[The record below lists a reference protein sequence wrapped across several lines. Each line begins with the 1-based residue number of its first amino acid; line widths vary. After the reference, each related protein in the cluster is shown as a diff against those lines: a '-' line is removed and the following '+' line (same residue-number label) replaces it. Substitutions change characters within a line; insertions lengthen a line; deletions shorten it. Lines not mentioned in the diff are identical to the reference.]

1 MITAV
6 NNTTNMSIWKP
17 KIKSKSPLLTRR
29 DFLKI
34 AVLSAGALAFRPFSK
49 SILPD
54 FPQADRLGRITVGK
68 VDVFSRPDAN
78 SPIAG
83 ALYEDN
89 VVVWLRESVGSMPGR
104 INQRWVETPHGFIW
118 GGQVQ
123 PVLNQPNLPITSLPT
138 TSLGEGMWV
147 EVTVPYVDLVLDNPP
162 ARAPWLQYQLSI
174 NLPPRFYYSQI
185 VWVDNISVDTNGQ
198 IWYRLN
204 EKYGSGDLFWGPAEA
219 FRSLTSDEI
228 SPINP
233 LAEEKRIVVN
243 IDYQTS
249 SCFEGDNEVYF
260 ARISSGALY
269 DAWGNRV
276 NVWETPVG
284 EFPIWRKAISLPLS
298 GGSASAG
305 WSLPAVGWVSLFVG
319 TGVAIHSTY
328 WHNNYGEPS
337 SRGCVNAGPEDA
349 KWIFR
354 WSQPAVAY
362 DPGDV
367 TVEMPGGT
375 KVSVEKKEI

>member
-1 MITAV
+1 MIVSLLKLKTK
-6 NNTTNMSIWKP
+6 NN
-17 KIKSKSPLLTRR
+17 SPFLSRR
-29 DFLKI
+29 DFLK
-34 AVLSAGALAFRPFSK
+34 LSALGVGSLAFRPLANWA
-49 SILPD
+49 LPEFD
-54 FPQADRLGRITVGK
+54 QGDKLGRITVGK
-68 VDVFSRPDAN
+68 VDVYLRPDAD
-78 SPIAG
+78 SQIIG

-89 VVVWLRESVGSMPGR
+89 VVTWLRESVGSMPGR
-104 INQRWVETPHGFIW
+104 INQRWVETPYGFIW
-118 GGQVQ
+118 GGNLQ
-123 PVLNQPNLPITSLPT
+123 PVTNEPNAPVNVLPS

-162 ARAPWLQYQLSI
+162 SRAPWLQYRESI
-174 NLPPRFYYSQI
+174 GLPARFVYNQI
-185 VWVDNISVDTNGQ
+185 VWVDQIRTDEAGK

-219 FRSLTSDEI
+219 FRPLTSDEI

-233 LAEEKRIVVN
+233 LMEEKRIVVN
-243 IDYQTS
+243 IDYQTL
-249 SCFEGDNEVYF
+249 SCFEGKNEVHF

-269 DAWGNRV
+269 DAWGNPV
-276 NVWETPVG
+276 DVWETPLG

-337 SRGCVNAGPEDA
+337 SRGCINASPEDA

-354 WSQPAVAY
+354 WSQPVVSI

-375 KVSVEKKEI
+375 KISVEKKI